1 MDSAD
6 PILSSPYLQIA
17 LVLGLSFLMGLERE
31 EHKVQPGSTVA
42 AGVRT
47 FPLIALLGYMLAV
60 VAADS
65 LIPLSA
71 GLLAV
76 ALFLLVA
83 YQHKLSEGS
92 HGFTSEMAALLA
104 YTIGALVA
112 KNQYWIAATI
122 TVADVLLLS
131 AKQSLSGLAQRL
143 DQGELTTFVKFLLL
157 SAVILPI
164 VPNHAYTQFEINPF
178 KTWLIV
184 VAVSGMSYGSYALQ
198 RACRGR
204 RTALLSAIVSGAYS
218 STLATVTL
226 AKQSR
231 DQDQP
236 RLYAGA
242 IVLASSVMYVRLGI
256 LIMIFNPALGLQLV
270 PTLAGLAVA
279 TAIVGLTIAYTHRGD
294 TSAAACAVIDR
305 NPLELSTAFLF
316 AGLFIVLTI
325 ATRLTATYLGN
336 GGLYVLAGVMG
347 LTDIDPFI
355 MGLAQSGGAST
366 TVAVAALAVVI
377 ATASNNVM
385 KGIYATSFGGRA
397 VGIPAAIALSALGL
411 LGIAAYVLAGMH

>member
-1 MDSAD
+1 VDNAD
-6 PILSSPYLQIA
+6 QILASPYLQIV
-17 LVLGLSFLMGLERE
+17 LVLSLSFLMGLERE

-60 VAADS
+60 VAPDN

-83 YQHKLSEGS
+83 YQHKLTEGS
-92 HGFTSEMAALLA
+92 RGFTSEMAALLA
-104 YTIGALVA
+104 FAVGALIA

-157 SAVILPI
+157 SGVILPI
-164 VPNHAYTQFEINPF
+164 VPNHPYTQFEINPF

-204 RTALLSAIVSGAYS
+204 HTALLSAVVSGAYS

-231 DQDQP
+231 GQDQP

-256 LIMIFNPALGLQLV
+256 LIAVFNQALGLQLA
-270 PTLAGLAVA
+270 PTLGGLAVA
-279 TAIVGLTIAYTHRGD
+279 TATVGLVIALLHRGGP
-294 TSAAACAVIDR
+294 AAAPAAAIDR

-316 AGLFIVLTI
+316 AGLFIVLTV
-325 ATRLTATYLGN
+325 ATRLTATYLGS
-336 GGLYVLAGVMG
+336 GGLYILAGIMG

-355 MGLAQSGGAST
+355 MGLAQSGGAAT
-366 TVAVAALAVVI
+366 TVAVAALAVII
-377 ATASNNVM
+377 ATASNNIM

-397 VGIPAAIALSALGL
+397 VGIPAAIALSTLGL
-411 LGIAAYVLAGMH
+411 LGIAAFVLTGMH

>member
-1 MDSAD
+1 M
-6 PILSSPYLQIA
+6 SPN
-17 LVLGLSFLMGLERE
+17 R
-31 EHKVQPGSTVA
+31 
-42 AGVRT
+42 
-47 FPLIALLGYMLAV
+47 
-60 VAADS
+60 
-65 LIPLSA
+65 
-71 GLLAV
+71 
-76 ALFLLVA
+76 
-83 YQHKLSEGS
+83 
-92 HGFTSEMAALLA
+92 
-104 YTIGALVA
+104 
-112 KNQYWIAATI
+112 
-122 TVADVLLLS
+122 
-131 AKQSLSGLAQRL
+131 
-143 DQGELTTFVKFLLL
+143 
-157 SAVILPI
+157 
-164 VPNHAYTQFEINPF
+164 
-178 KTWLIV
+178 
-184 VAVSGMSYGSYALQ
+184 
-198 RACRGR
+198 
-204 RTALLSAIVSGAYS
+204 S

>member
-1 MDSAD
+1 MDNAD
-6 PILSSPYLQIA
+6 PILSSPYVQVL
-17 LVLGLSFLMGLERE
+17 LVLSLSFLMGLERE

-60 VAADS
+60 VAPDN

-83 YQHKLSEGS
+83 YQHKLAEGTR
-92 HGFTSEMAALLA
+92 GFTSEMAALLA
-104 YTIGALVA
+104 YVIGALIA
-112 KNQYWIAATI
+112 KNQYWIAVTI

-143 DQGELTTFVKFLLL
+143 DQSELTTFVKFLLL

-164 VPNHAYTQFEINPF
+164 VPNYAYTQFEINPF

-256 LIMIFNPALGLQLV
+256 LIAIFNQALGLQLA

-279 TAIVGLTIAYTHRGD
+279 TAIVGLAIALSHRGG
-294 TSAAACAVIDR
+294 TAAACAVVDR

-325 ATRLTATYLGN
+325 ATRLTATYLGS
-336 GGLYVLAGVMG
+336 GGLYILAGVMG

-385 KGIYATSFGGRA
+385 KGIYATSFGGRP
-397 VGIPAAIALSALGL
+397 VGIPAAIALSSLGL
-411 LGIAAYVLAGMH
+411 LGVVAFVLTGMH

>member
-1 MDSAD
+1 
-6 PILSSPYLQIA
+6 
-17 LVLGLSFLMGLERE
+17 
-31 EHKVQPGSTVA
+31 
-42 AGVRT
+42 
-47 FPLIALLGYMLAV
+47 
-60 VAADS
+60 
-65 LIPLSA
+65 
-71 GLLAV
+71 
-76 ALFLLVA
+76 
-83 YQHKLSEGS
+83 
-92 HGFTSEMAALLA
+92 MAALLA
-104 YTIGALVA
+104 YAIGALIA
-112 KNQYWIAATI
+112 KNQYWIAVTI

-131 AKQSLSGLAQRL
+131 AKTSLSGLAQRL

-204 RTALLSAIVSGAYS
+204 RTALLSAVVSGAYS

-231 DQDQP
+231 GQDQP

-256 LIMIFNPALGLQLV
+256 LIAIFNQALGLQLA

-279 TAIVGLTIAYTHRGD
+279 TAIVGLGIALTHRGD
-294 TSAAACAVIDR
+294 HAAECAVIDR

-316 AGLFIVLTI
+316 AGLFIVLSV

-336 GGLYVLAGVMG
+336 GGLFALAGVMG

-377 ATASNNVM
+377 AAASNNVM
-385 KGIYATSFGGRA
+385 KGVYATSFGGRT
-397 VGIPAAIALSALGL
+397 VGIPAAIALSAIGILGV
-411 LGIAAYVLAGMH
+411 IAFVLTGMH